1 MISSRRDRTSRLV
14 IPRIAPFRYVFS
26 IPVSSPWNPVPT
38 SSSEP
43 TRPRVR
49 QTPSVGV
56 VMPLMTLSSVL
67 LPAPLEPMI
76 PSAVPSS
83 TLNDTSRSDQIS
95 RTSRSGRAAEPAG
108 EAAEGVAQVG
118 ALAVVLAEAV
128 ALADGLE
135 LDDGA
140 HDRRPIR

>member
-1 MISSRRDRTSRLV
+1 MNCSSPAKATISSRRARTSRLV
-14 IPRIAPFRYVFS
+14 IPRMAPLRYVFS

-49 QTPSVGV
+49 DTPSVGV
-56 VMPLMTLSSVL
+56 VMPLITFSSVL
-67 LPAPLEPMI
+67 LPAPLDPMM

-95 RTSRSGRAAEPAG
+95 RTSRRGAPRSRRA
-108 EAAEGVAQVG
+108 
-118 ALAVVLAEAV
+118 
-128 ALADGLE
+128 
-135 LDDGA
+135 
-140 HDRRPIR
+140 RRASVSRRSAPWPWCSPRR